1 MASDNLNGTLIV
13 GASGMSRLA
22 SQDRKTGARLAIL
35 GDVML
40 GRLVSEEIPH
50 RQPESFWGD
59 VLPELHAADAVLAN
73 LECCISGRG
82 SPWQKTP
89 KVFHF
94 RAVPAAI
101 DVLKAAHV
109 SYVSL
114 GNNHVLDFGNEAL
127 ADTISLLDD
136 AGIAHAG
143 AGMTRFEAERPAW
156 LSVKGMT
163 IAAFSF
169 VDHERPFAATDSR
182 PGTVYVDP
190 ERDPGPWPG
199 PRIIA
204 DTRASGADIIVASAH
219 LGPNMVQRPSKML
232 RDYKKQLIAQ
242 GVTIIH
248 GHSAHVFQ
256 GIETVGRSV
265 ILHDTGDFLDDYAV
279 DPDLRNDWSFLF
291 LLDVGLEGVENILLR
306 PVRLRLATVHLA
318 TGSEFDAICERMQSL
333 SAELGATLVRCEEGL
348 RLG

>member
-1 MASDNLNGTLIV
+1 
-13 GASGMSRLA
+13 
-22 SQDRKTGARLAIL
+22 
-35 GDVML
+35 ML
-40 GRLVSEEIPH
+40 GRLVSEEIP
-50 RQPESFWGD
+50 RRKPESFWGD

-73 LECCISGRG
+73 LECCISARG
-82 SPWQKTP
+82 SPWQETP

-101 DVLKAAHV
+101 DVLTAAHV

-114 GNNHVLDFGNEAL
+114 GNNHVLDFGIEAL

-143 AGMTRFEAERPAW
+143 AGMNRSEAEQPA
-156 LSVKGMT
+156 LFSVNSMNV
-163 IAAFSF
+163 AAFSF
-169 VDHERPFAATDSR
+169 VDHEEPFAASDTR

-190 ERDPGPWPG
+190 ARDPEPWPG
-199 PRIIA
+199 PEAIA
-204 DTRASGADIIVASAH
+204 ELRASGAHIVVGSAH
-219 LGPNMVQRPSKML
+219 LGPNMVQRPSRVL
-232 RDYKKQLIAQ
+232 RDYKQQLVAQ
-242 GVTIIH
+242 GVTIVH

-265 ILHDTGDFLDDYAV
+265 ILHDTGDSLDDYAV

-291 LLDVGLEGVENILLR
+291 LLDVGADGVEDIVLR
-306 PVRLRLATVHLA
+306 PVRLRLGTVHLA

-333 SAELGATLVRCEEGL
+333 SAEFGTTLLRCDEGL
-348 RLG
+348 RHSLVSRR